1 MGYSESA
8 SPASAA
14 TARDAKK
21 RRGNRTAAKLKQS
34 KLETR
39 RGQWLS
45 HAQGKDVKEAKVAS
59 SPTGAG
65 SNAGSPILAS
75 PHPPLP
81 RRRADTRSR
90 GSDAEDR
97 EETGAAGL
105 EVGGTDLDSPMHSP
119 GSNNSQGVGCPL
131 RKGCSGDAG
140 GPSLSSGSS
149 VWSSSRSV
157 SDAEEDDTG
166 CPEDESEVL
175 DDWEAVADA
184 LSVDDSHCHQSSGPM
199 MPPAAPTNATPV
211 NEARPEPT
219 QSKTRAW
226 APDDIFRP
234 QSLPSISK
242 QASFPA
248 SIGNCWVGMGMG
260 MGAAQQSILSLPLS
274 CPICYEDLDPTDSS
288 FLPCPCGFHLC
299 LFCHKRI
306 LEADGRCPGCR
317 KQYNTVSAAEG
328 GGGGG
333 AKATTVGIGREMANV
348 APVRLS
354 RSCSMGPRY

>member
-1 MGYSESA
+1 MGHSDAA
-8 SPASAA
+8 SPAPAPA
-14 TARDAKK
+14 ARDARKK
-21 RRGNRTAAKLKQS
+21 RGNRTAAKLKQS

-39 RGQWLS
+39 RGQWLNNNGPGND
-45 HAQGKDVKEAKVAS
+45 GKDAKVAA

-81 RRRADTRSR
+81 RRRVDLRSR
-90 GSDAEDR
+90 GSDPEDR
-97 EETGAAGL
+97 EEAGAVGL
-105 EVGGTDLDSPMHSP
+105 EVGGSDLDSPMHSP
-119 GSNNSQGVGCPL
+119 GSDKSQGSGCAQ
-131 RKGCSGDAG
+131 RKVFSGNG
-140 GPSLSSGSS
+140 GGQSLSSGSS

-157 SDAEEDDTG
+157 SDAEDTG
-166 CPEDESEVL
+166 CPEDENEVL
-175 DDWEAVADA
+175 DDWETAADA
-184 LSVDDSHCHQSSGPM
+184 LYDDDSHCHQASGPTT
-199 MPPAAPTNATPV
+199 PPPAPTTAAPTNA
-211 NEARPEPT
+211 ARAEPIR
-219 QSKTRAW
+219 SKARAW
-226 APDDIFRP
+226 SPDDIFRP

-248 SIGNCWVGMGMG
+248 SIGNCWAGIGMTP
-260 MGAAQQSILSLPLS
+260 AQQGILSLPLS

-306 LEADGRCPGCR
+306 LEEIDGRCPGCR
-317 KQYNTVSAAEG
+317 KQYNTASAVESG
-328 GGGGG
+328 GGT
-333 AKATTVGIGREMANV
+333 KATTVGTGREMANI

>member
-1 MGYSESA
+1 MGHSDAA
-8 SPASAA
+8 SPAPAPA
-14 TARDAKK
+14 ARDARKK
-21 RRGNRTAAKLKQS
+21 RGNRTAAKLKQS

-39 RGQWLS
+39 RGQWLNNS
-45 HAQGKDVKEAKVAS
+45 GQGNDGKDAKVAA

-81 RRRADTRSR
+81 RRRVDSRSR
-90 GSDAEDR
+90 GSDPEDR
-97 EETGAAGL
+97 EEAGATGL
-105 EVGGTDLDSPMHSP
+105 EVGGSDLDSPMHSP
-119 GSNNSQGVGCPL
+119 GSDKSQGSGCGTQ
-131 RKGCSGDAG
+131 RKGFSGNG
-140 GPSLSSGSS
+140 HGPSPSSGSS

-157 SDAEEDDTG
+157 SDAEEDTG
-166 CPEDESEVL
+166 SPEDENEVL
-175 DDWEAVADA
+175 DDWEAAADA
-184 LSVDDSHCHQSSGPM
+184 LYEDDSHCHHSSVPTTP
-199 MPPAAPTNATPV
+199 PPAPTTAAPANA
-211 NEARPEPT
+211 ARPEAIR
-219 QSKTRAW
+219 SKARAW
-226 APDDIFRP
+226 APDDKFRP

-248 SIGNCWVGMGMG
+248 SIGNCWAGMGMS
-260 MGAAQQSILSLPLS
+260 AAQQGILSLPVS

-317 KQYNTVSAAEG
+317 KQYNTASAVEE
-328 GGGGG
+328 GGGG
-333 AKATTVGIGREMANV
+333 AKGPTVGTGREMANI
-348 APVRLS
+348 ASVRLF

>member
-1 MGYSESA
+1 MGHKDS
-8 SPASAA
+8 ASAA
-14 TARDAKK
+14 AARDAKK
-21 RRGNRTAAKLKQS
+21 KRGNRTAAKLKQS
-34 KLETR
+34 KLDAR
-39 RGQWLS
+39 REQWLS
-45 HAQGKDVKEAKVAS
+45 HGQGKDGKEAKVAA

-81 RRRADTRSR
+81 RRRADARSR
-90 GSDAEDR
+90 GSDPEDR
-97 EETGAAGL
+97 EEAAAAGL
-105 EVGGTDLDSPMHSP
+105 EVGGIDLDSPIQSP
-119 GSNNSQGVGCPL
+119 GSVNSQGGSCPTG
-131 RKGCSGDAG
+131 KCYSNG
-140 GPSLSSGSS
+140 GGRSLSSVSS

-157 SDAEEDDTG
+157 SDAEEDDAA
-166 CPEDESEVL
+166 CPEDENGVL

-184 LSVDDSHCHQSSGPM
+184 LSDDNSHCQQSSSPM
-199 MPPAAPTNATPV
+199 IPPAAPANSTPANA
-211 NEARPEPT
+211 ARPEPIK
-219 QSKTRAW
+219 SKPRAW

-234 QSLPSISK
+234 QSLPSITK

-248 SIGNCWVGMGMG
+248 SIGNCWAGMGMN
-260 MGAAQQSILSLPLS
+260 AVQQGILSLPLP
-274 CPICYEDLDPTDSS
+274 CPICCEDLDPTDSS

-317 KQYNTVSAAEG
+317 MQYNTASAVG

-333 AKATTVGIGREMANV
+333 GNATTVEIGREMANV
-348 APVRLS
+348 APMRLS

>member
-1 MGYSESA
+1 MGYSDAA

-14 TARDAKK
+14 AARDAKK
-21 RRGNRTAAKLKQS
+21 KRGNRTAAKLKQS

-45 HAQGKDVKEAKVAS
+45 QVQGKDAKDAKIAAA
-59 SPTGAG
+59 PTGAG

-81 RRRADTRSR
+81 RRRADARSR
-90 GSDAEDR
+90 GSDPEDR
-97 EETGAAGL
+97 EEAGAAGL
-105 EVGGTDLDSPMHSP
+105 EVGSSDLDSPINSP
-119 GSNNSQGVGCPL
+119 CSNNSQGDGCPL
-131 RKGCSGDAG
+131 RKGCSGNDG

-166 CPEDESEVL
+166 CPEDDSEVL

-184 LSVDDSHCHQSSGPM
+184 LSVDDSHCHQSPDPV
-199 MPPAAPTNATPV
+199 MPPAPQANATPDNV
-211 NEARPEPT
+211 ARPEPIR
-219 QSKTRAW
+219 SKTRAW

-248 SIGNCWVGMGMG
+248 SIGNCWAGMGITAG
-260 MGAAQQSILSLPLS
+260 QQGILSLPLS

-317 KQYNTVSAAEG
+317 KQYNNVSAAG
-328 GGGGG
+328 GGGGN
-333 AKATTVGIGREMANV
+333 AAATAVGIGREMANV
-348 APVRLS
+348 VSLRLS

>member
-1 MGYSESA
+1 MGYKDS
-8 SPASAA
+8 ASAA
-14 TARDAKK
+14 AARDAKK
-21 RRGNRTAAKLKQS
+21 KRGNRTAAKLKQS
-34 KLETR
+34 KLDAR
-39 RGQWLS
+39 REQWLS
-45 HAQGKDVKEAKVAS
+45 HGQGKDGKDAKVAA

-81 RRRADTRSR
+81 RRRADAKSR
-90 GSDAEDR
+90 GCDLEDR
-97 EETGAAGL
+97 DEAAGL
-105 EVGGTDLDSPMHSP
+105 EVGGIDLDSPMHSP
-119 GSNNSQGVGCPL
+119 VSVNSQGGSCAPG
-131 RKGCSGDAG
+131 KCYSNIGG
-140 GPSLSSGSS
+140 GPSVSSGSS

-157 SDAEEDDTG
+157 SDAEDDDAA
-166 CPEDESEVL
+166 CPDDENGVL

-184 LSVDDSHCHQSSGPM
+184 LSDDNSNCHQSSGPI
-199 MPPAAPTNATPV
+199 MPPAAPANLTPNA
-211 NEARPEPT
+211 AMPEPI
-219 QSKTRAW
+219 QSKPRAW

-242 QASFPA
+242 QTSFPA
-248 SIGNCWVGMGMG
+248 SIGNCWAGMN
-260 MGAAQQSILSLPLS
+260 AVQQGILSLPLS
-274 CPICYEDLDPTDSS
+274 CPICCEDLDLTDSS

-317 KQYNTVSAAEG
+317 MKYNMASAAG
-328 GGGGG
+328 GGGN
-333 AKATTVGIGREMANV
+333 AATAVGIGREMANV

>member
-1 MGYSESA
+1 MGYNESA
-8 SPASAA
+8 SPASAVA
-14 TARDAKK
+14 ARDAKK
-21 RRGNRTAAKLKQS
+21 KRGNRTAAKLKQS

-45 HAQGKDVKEAKVAS
+45 HGQGKDAKEAKVAA
-59 SPTGAG
+59 SPTVG
-65 SNAGSPILAS
+65 SNSGSPILAS

-90 GSDAEDR
+90 GSDPEDR
-97 EETGAAGL
+97 EEGGATGL
-105 EVGGTDLDSPMHSP
+105 DVGGSDLDSPIQSP
-119 GSNNSQGVGCPL
+119 GSNNSQGGCPL
-131 RKGCSGDAG
+131 RKGCPGNGG
-140 GPSLSSGSS
+140 GPCLSSGSS

-166 CPEDESEVL
+166 CPEDDSEVL
-175 DDWEAVADA
+175 DDWEAIADA
-184 LSVDDSHCHQSSGPM
+184 LSVDDSNCHQSSGPM
-199 MPPAAPTNATPV
+199 IPPAAPTNATPD
-211 NEARPEPT
+211 NAGRPEPI
-219 QSKTRAW
+219 QSKRRAW

-242 QASFPA
+242 QVSFPA
-248 SIGNCWVGMGMG
+248 SLGNCWAGMGMS
-260 MGAAQQSILSLPLS
+260 AAQQGILSLPLS

-317 KQYNTVSAAEG
+317 KQYNTVSATEG

-333 AKATTVGIGREMANV
+333 TKAMAVGVGREMANV

>member
-1 MGYSESA
+1 MGHSDAA

-14 TARDAKK
+14 AARDAKK
-21 RRGNRTAAKLKQS
+21 KRGNRTAAKLKQS

-39 RGQWLS
+39 REQWLS
-45 HAQGKDVKEAKVAS
+45 GQGKDCKDTKVAA

-90 GSDAEDR
+90 GSDPEDR
-97 EETGAAGL
+97 EEAAAAATL
-105 EVGGTDLDSPMHSP
+105 EVGGSDLDSPMHSP
-119 GSNNSQGVGCPL
+119 GSDKSHSGGCTH
-131 RKGCSGDAG
+131 RKGFSGNG
-140 GPSLSSGSS
+140 GGRSLSSGSS

-157 SDAEEDDTG
+157 SDAEEEDTG

-175 DDWEAVADA
+175 DDWEAAADA
-184 LSVDDSHCHQSSGPM
+184 LYDDDSHCHQSSVSTT
-199 MPPAAPTNATPV
+199 PPPAPTNAAPA
-211 NEARPEPT
+211 NAARPEPIR
-219 QSKTRAW
+219 SKTRAW

-248 SIGNCWVGMGMG
+248 SIGNCWAGMGMS
-260 MGAAQQSILSLPLS
+260 AAQQGILSLPLS

-306 LEADGRCPGCR
+306 VEADGRCPGCR
-317 KQYNTVSAAEG
+317 KKYNTVAAAEG
-328 GGGGG
+328 GGGP
-333 AKATTVGIGREMANV
+333 KATTTVGTGREMANI

>member
-1 MGYSESA
+1 MGHSDAA

-14 TARDAKK
+14 AARDAKK
-21 RRGNRTAAKLKQS
+21 KRGNRTAAKLKQS

-39 RGQWLS
+39 REQWLS
-45 HAQGKDVKEAKVAS
+45 GQGKDGKDTKVAA

-81 RRRADTRSR
+81 HRRADTRSR
-90 GSDAEDR
+90 GSDPEDR
-97 EETGAAGL
+97 EEAAAAAL
-105 EVGGTDLDSPMHSP
+105 EVGGSDLDSPMHSP
-119 GSNNSQGVGCPL
+119 GSDKSQSGGCAH
-131 RKGCSGDAG
+131 RKGFSGNG
-140 GPSLSSGSS
+140 GGRSLSSGSS

-157 SDAEEDDTG
+157 SDAEEEDTG
-166 CPEDESEVL
+166 SPEDESEVL
-175 DDWEAVADA
+175 DDWEAAADA
-184 LSVDDSHCHQSSGPM
+184 LYDDDSHCHQSSVSTT
-199 MPPAAPTNATPV
+199 PPPAPTNAAPA
-211 NEARPEPT
+211 NAARPEPIRC
-219 QSKTRAW
+219 KTKAW

-248 SIGNCWVGMGMG
+248 SIGNCWAGMG
-260 MGAAQQSILSLPLS
+260 MGAAQQGILSLPLP

-306 LEADGRCPGCR
+306 VEADGRCPGCR

-328 GGGGG
+328 GGVP
-333 AKATTVGIGREMANV
+333 KAMTVGTGREMANI

>member
-8 SPASAA
+8 SAA
-14 TARDAKK
+14 AARDAKK
-21 RRGNRTAAKLKQS
+21 KRGNRTAAKLKQS

-39 RGQWLS
+39 REQWLS
-45 HAQGKDVKEAKVAS
+45 HGQGKDGNEAKVAAP
-59 SPTGAG
+59 PTGAG

-90 GSDAEDR
+90 GSDPEDR
-97 EETGAAGL
+97 EEAGAAGL
-105 EVGGTDLDSPMHSP
+105 EVGGSDLDSPIHSP
-119 GSNNSQGVGCPL
+119 GSNSSQGGGCPL
-131 RKGCSGDAG
+131 RKGCSGNGG

-184 LSVDDSHCHQSSGPM
+184 LFDDNSHCHQSLGPM
-199 MPPAAPTNATPV
+199 IPPAAPTSATPA
-211 NEARPEPT
+211 NAARPEPIL
-219 QSKTRAW
+219 SKTRAW

-248 SIGNCWVGMGMG
+248 SIGNCWAGMGMS
-260 MGAAQQSILSLPLS
+260 AAQQGVLPLPLS

-328 GGGGG
+328 GGC

>member
-1 MGYSESA
+1 MGHSDAA

-14 TARDAKK
+14 AARDAKK
-21 RRGNRTAAKLKQS
+21 KRGNRTAAKLKQS

-39 RGQWLS
+39 REQWLS
-45 HAQGKDVKEAKVAS
+45 GQGKDGKEAKVAA

-90 GSDAEDR
+90 GSDPEDR

-105 EVGGTDLDSPMHSP
+105 EVGGSDLDSPMHSP
-119 GSNNSQGVGCPL
+119 GSDKSQGGGCTQ
-131 RKGCSGDAG
+131 RKGFSGSGG

-166 CPEDESEVL
+166 GCPEDESEVL
-175 DDWEAVADA
+175 DDWEAAADA
-184 LSVDDSHCHQSSGPM
+184 LYDEDSHQCHQSSVPTT
-199 MPPAAPTNATPV
+199 PSPAPTNAAPASA
-211 NEARPEPT
+211 ARPEPIR
-219 QSKTRAW
+219 SKARAW

-242 QASFPA
+242 QVSFPA
-248 SIGNCWVGMGMG
+248 SIGNCWAGMGMT
-260 MGAAQQSILSLPLS
+260 AAQQGILSLPLS

-317 KQYNTVSAAEG
+317 KQYNTVSAPEG
-328 GGGGG
+328 GGGP
-333 AKATTVGIGREMANV
+333 KATAVGTGREMANV